1 MSKSR
6 SDLSKLLTE
15 RDRLRNVLAEYPQ
28 TTDDERKKE
37 IMDLLHQYNE
47 IKDGTQIIIGALA
60 NFENTTIK
68 SLHERYNL
76 PMDD

>member
-1 MSKSR
+1 MSKPQSN
-6 SDLSKLLTE
+6 LSKLLAE
-15 RDRLRNVLAEYPQ
+15 RDRLRKVLAEYPQ
-28 TTDDERKKE
+28 TTDEQRKKE

-60 NFENTTIK
+60 NVENTTIK